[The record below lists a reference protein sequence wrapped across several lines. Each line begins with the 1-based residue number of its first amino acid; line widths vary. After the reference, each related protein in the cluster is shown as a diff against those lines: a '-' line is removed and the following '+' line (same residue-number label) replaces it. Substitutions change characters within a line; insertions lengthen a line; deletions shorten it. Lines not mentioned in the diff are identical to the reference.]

1 MALGLALCLALL
13 WPIMTDCVEPI
24 VGKIL
29 AGWRYDISG
38 LAPEMREDYER
49 HFAECEYCSS
59 RQKLH
64 RIIDISLI
72 ALASASAAAF
82 LLAFAVIRYFG
93 PRHAFWLEVGA
104 LAGFALSAFIWLIVA
119 VATPAPM
126 AVVDAARLGARRMHD
141 RLPAEIRE
149 RLPEELRV
157 KITGS

>member
-1 MALGLALCLALL
+1 MS
-13 WPIMTDCVEPI
+13 DCVDPV

-38 LAPEMREDYER
+38 LAPEMREDYED
-49 HFAECEYCSS
+49 HFDSCERCRS

-64 RIIDISLI
+64 RTIDVSLI
-72 ALASASAAAF
+72 ALASISAAVF
-82 LLAFAVIRYFG
+82 LLAFGVIWHLG
-93 PRHAFWLEVGA
+93 PRHAFWLEIAA
-104 LAGFALSAFIWLIVA
+104 LVGFALSAFIWLAVA

-126 AVVDAARLGARRMHD
+126 AVVDAAKLGARHVHD

-149 RLPEELRV
+149 RLPEDLRL

>member
-1 MALGLALCLALL
+1 
-13 WPIMTDCVEPI
+13 MTDCVEPI

-38 LAPEMREDYER
+38 LAPEMREDYEQ
-49 HFAECEYCSS
+49 HFAECEPCRG

-126 AVVDAARLGARRMHD
+126 AVVDAAKLGARRVHD